1 MNKIYKVIWSKVKN
15 SYVVVPEIAVSSSKN
30 KGNKAYKSALAAVLT
45 AMLGFGGFVGS
56 EAATVNDGDTLNGST
71 HVTVTKDPATKTI
84 TISTTGLATT
94 GDLATLSTQV
104 NTNTGNIN
112 NNATHISTNA
122 TNISTNAG
130 NISNNTLKI
139 NTLTALTNSLGLDA
153 TKPGIKYFRANS
165 TGAVLQLLARML
177 SR

>member
-15 SYVVVPEIAVSSSKN
+15 SYVVVPEIAASSSKN

-71 HVTVTKDPATKTI
+71 HITVTKDPATKTI

-94 GDLATLSTQV
+94 GDL
-104 NTNTGNIN
+104 
-112 NNATHISTNA
+112 THPMLPISAQTPA
-122 TNISTNAG
+122 ISA
-130 NISNNTLKI
+130 II
-139 NTLTALTNSLGLDA
+139 H
-153 TKPGIKYFRANS
+153 
-165 TGAVLQLLARML
+165 
-177 SR
+177 

>member
-15 SYVVVPEIAVSSSKN
+15 SYVVVPEIAASSSKN

-71 HVTVTKDPATKTI
+71 HITVTKDPATKTI

-139 NTLTALTNSLGLDA
+139 NTLTALTNTWDLMLQNRGLSISV
-153 TKPGIKYFRANS
+153 PIPRGQM
-165 TGAVLQLLARML
+165 LQLLARML

>member
-30 KGNKAYKSALAAVLT
+30 KRNKAYKSALVAVLT

-94 GDLATLSTQV
+94 GDL
-104 NTNTGNIN
+104 
-112 NNATHISTNA
+112 
-122 TNISTNAG
+122 
-130 NISNNTLKI
+130 
-139 NTLTALTNSLGLDA
+139 DY
-153 TKPGIKYFRANS
+153 IKYAGEYQYR
-165 TGAVLQLLARML
+165 QYQ
-177 SR
+177 

>member
-15 SYVVVPEIAVSSSKN
+15 SYVVVPEIAASSSKN

-71 HVTVTKDPATKTI
+71 HITVTKDPATKTI

-104 NTNTGNIN
+104 NTNRQ
-112 NNATHISTNA
+112 
-122 TNISTNAG
+122 
-130 NISNNTLKI
+130 
-139 NTLTALTNSLGLDA
+139 
-153 TKPGIKYFRANS
+153 Y
-165 TGAVLQLLARML
+165 QQ
-177 SR
+177 